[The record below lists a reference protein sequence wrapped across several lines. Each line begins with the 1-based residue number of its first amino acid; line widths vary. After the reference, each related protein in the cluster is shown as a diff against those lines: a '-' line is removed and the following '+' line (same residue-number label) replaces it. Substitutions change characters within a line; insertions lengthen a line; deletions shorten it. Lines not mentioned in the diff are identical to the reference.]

1 MMPGMARTRD
11 LDVGDF
17 AQTIGRLMRHMRAAA
32 AQHELSLTESA
43 VLARLGRHGPATT
56 AELARAEGMRPQSMS
71 AAIVALEERG
81 LVERKPH
88 PSDGR
93 QMNIALTDKGAA
105 VRSSTKDLKRA
116 WLAQAIARLE
126 DEERQILARAGDIL
140 KRLLEP

>member
-1 MMPGMARTRD
+1 MARARD

-17 AQTIGRLMRHMRAAA
+17 AQTIGRIVRHMRAAA

-43 VLARLGRHGPATT
+43 VLARLGREGPATT

-71 AAIVALEERG
+71 AAVATLEERG

-93 QMNIALTDKGAA
+93 QVNIALTEKGAA
-105 VRSSTKDLKRA
+105 VRSSANDLKRA
-116 WLAQAIARLE
+116 WLAQAARRLG
-126 DEERQILARAGDIL
+126 DEERQVLARAGDIL
-140 KRLLEP
+140 KHLLEP